1 MQFIVTGYDGNDDK
15 ALERR
20 LNAREAH
27 LNMVDEM
34 IEKGHCLYAVAI
46 LDENGNMRGSVIVLE
61 FASRDQLDTWLK
73 VEPYMVNNVWQKVEI
88 VECKVA
94 AAFMK

>member
-20 LNAREAH
+20 MNAREAH

-34 IEKGHCLYAVAI
+34 IEKGHDLYAAAL
-46 LDENGNMRGSVIVLE
+46 LDESGNMKGSMMVVE
-61 FASRDQLDTWLK
+61 FASREQLDAWLK
-73 VEPYMVNNVWQKVEI
+73 VEPYIINNVWQRVEI
-88 VECKVA
+88 AECKVA
-94 AAFMK
+94 AAFVK

>member
-20 LNAREAH
+20 MNAREAH

-34 IEKGHCLYAVAI
+34 IEKGHDLYAAAL
-46 LDENGNMRGSVIVLE
+46 LDESGNMKGSMMIVE
-61 FASRDQLDTWLK
+61 FASREQLDAWLK
-73 VEPYMVNNVWQKVEI
+73 VEPYIINNVWQRVEI

-94 AAFMK
+94 AAFVK

>member
-20 LNAREAH
+20 MNAREAH

-34 IEKGHCLYAVAI
+34 IEKGHDLYAAAL
-46 LDENGNMRGSVIVLE
+46 LDESGNMKGSMMVVE
-61 FASRDQLDTWLK
+61 FASRALHNKQRMAK
-73 VEPYMVNNVWQKVEI
+73 SRNSRMQGCCCI
-88 VECKVA
+88 C
-94 AAFMK
+94 

>member
-20 LNAREAH
+20 MNAREAH
-27 LNMVDEM
+27 LNMVDES
-34 IEKGHCLYAVAI
+34 
-46 LDENGNMRGSVIVLE
+46 GNMKGSMMVVE
-61 FASRDQLDTWLK
+61 FASREQLDAWLK
-73 VEPYMVNNVWQKVEI
+73 VEPYIINNVWQRVEI

-94 AAFMK
+94 AAFVK